1 MKTEHSASCHAA
13 RFISIVAN
21 PVPFAVAR
29 LVSWFQAL
37 AIVGFSIFFANPTLC
52 RSQETADATIDAT
65 AAPATELELV
75 PATKV
80 PPLSL
85 SDFQPKSQLVVPS
98 HPRDHASY
106 PVVDVHT
113 HFLYKMRHN
122 VQALDDFIGLMD
134 RNHIDVCVSLDGR
147 LGSQLEEHKRFLWT
161 KYKDRFVI
169 FTNVD
174 WRGSGSADDPATW
187 ACHQPRFA
195 QQTAAAIRE
204 AADDGVSGL
213 KVFKQF
219 GLEYKNPDGSL
230 IKIDDPRWDPIW
242 QACGDVGIPVIIHT
256 SDPAAF
262 FEPIDAKNERYEE
275 LMRHP
280 DWSFYGDQFPSR
292 MELLNARNNVIARH
306 PKTQFIGAHIA
317 NHAEDLS
324 VVAKWLDEY
333 PNLWIEPASRISEL
347 GRQPFTARE
356 FLVRYADRLLFG
368 TDGPWPEQRLRLYWQ
383 FFETHDEYIA
393 YSEKS
398 PPPQGF
404 WNIYGVDLPD
414 DVLRKMYYENA
425 AKLIPG
431 VAERLKKRELSQN

>member
-1 MKTEHSASCHAA
+1 VKTEYSVTYRSTQASSPRHAV
-13 RFISIVAN
+13 IVTN
-21 PVPFAVAR
+21 PIRFAVAR
-29 LVSWFQAL
+29 RDSWVRVL
-37 AIVGFSIFFANPTLC
+37 SIFAVSVLVVNPTFC
-52 RSQETADATIDAT
+52 RSQDAAT
-65 AAPATELELV
+65 RPKEAEILIEAP

-80 PPLSL
+80 PPLSI
-85 SDFQPKSQLVVPS
+85 SEFRPKSQLVVPS
-98 HPRDHASY
+98 HPRERAAF

-113 HFLYKMRHN
+113 HFFHKMRHN
-122 VQALDDFIGLMD
+122 VQALDDFVGLMD
-134 RNHIDVCVSLDGR
+134 RNRIDVCVSLDGR
-147 LGSQLEEHKRFLWT
+147 LGSQLDEHKRFLWT

-174 WRGSGSADDPATW
+174 WVGTGRVDDPASW
-187 ACHQPRFA
+187 ACHQARFA
-195 QQTAAAIRE
+195 EQTADAIRQ
-204 AADDGVSGL
+204 AAADGVSGL

-230 IKIDDPRWDPIW
+230 IKIDDSRWDPIW
-242 QACGDVGIPVIIHT
+242 KVCGDVGIPVIIHT
-256 SDPAAF
+256 ADPAAF
-262 FEPIDAKNERYEE
+262 FEPIDANNERYEE

-306 PKTQFIGAHIA
+306 PKTQFIGAHVA

-324 VVAKWLDEY
+324 VVSKWLDQY

-356 FLVRYADRLLFG
+356 FLIRYADRLLFG
-368 TDGPWPEQRLRLYWQ
+368 TDGPWPEQRLKLYWQ
-383 FFETHDEYIA
+383 FFETRDEYIP

-398 PPPQGF
+398 PPPQGL

-414 DVLRKMYYENA
+414 DVLRKMYHENA
-425 AKLIPG
+425 VRLIPG
-431 VAERLKKRELSQN
+431 VAERLKKRQP